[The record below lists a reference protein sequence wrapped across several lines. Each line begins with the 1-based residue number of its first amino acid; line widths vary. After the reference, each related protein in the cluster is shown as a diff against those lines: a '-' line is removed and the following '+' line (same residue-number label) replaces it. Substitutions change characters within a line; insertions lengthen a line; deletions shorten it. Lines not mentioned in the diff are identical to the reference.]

1 MSKFQ
6 TLNPQAP
13 KIRETNLGP
22 THQMK
27 FELFAI
33 TTPQEISS
41 KLLYAIDNARRG
53 GEKETK
59 KINNK

>member
-6 TLNPQAP
+6 TLKPQAP
-13 KIRETNLGP
+13 KIGEINLGP
-22 THQMK
+22 THQK
-27 FELFAI
+27 EFELFVI

-53 GEKETK
+53 GEKEK
-59 KINNK
+59 K